1 MSSSIEFNQP
11 DHLVQ
16 WCPGC
21 GDFGIL
27 LAAKNAYA
35 NLGLKPENIVMV
47 SGIGCS
53 GKIPH
58 YVKTYGFEGLHG
70 RALPPA
76 QAIKLVNS
84 DLEVVVFGGDG
95 DGYGIG
101 MGHLVHAMRR
111 NIDMLYVVHNNQVYG
126 LTKGQASPTTDV
138 GAKTSSTPKGSVEEP
153 INPMT
158 LALASDATWVGR
170 GFAGDIKHLTGLIEQ
185 GIKHK
190 GFALLDVFQP
200 CVTYNKINTFQ
211 FFKERV
217 YKLEEDKTYDPTNK
231 NAAFVRAQEWG
242 EKIPIGVLYQEDRA
256 TYEDQLPQLQKGAL
270 IKQPVQRDI
279 SKLIQSFA

>member
-1 MSSSIEFNQP
+1 MKPLDYNQP
-11 DHLVQ
+11 EHEVQ

-70 RALPPA
+70 RSLPPA
-76 QAIKLVNS
+76 QAIKLVNNE
-84 DLEVVVFGGDG
+84 LEVVVFGGDG

-101 MGHLVHAMRR
+101 MGHFIHSMRR
-111 NIDMLYVVHNNQVYG
+111 NMDMLYVVHNNQVYG
-126 LTKGQASPTTDV
+126 LTKGQASPTTEA
-138 GAKTSSTPKGSVEEP
+138 GAKTSSTPKGVIEAP
-153 INPMT
+153 INPLL
-158 LALASDATWVGR
+158 LALSSDATWIGR
-170 GFAGDIKHLTGLIEQ
+170 GFAGDIKHLTSLIEQ
-185 GIKHK
+185 GIAHK

-211 FFKERV
+211 FFQQRV
-217 YKLEEDKTYDPTNK
+217 YKLEEDKSYDPTNK
-231 NAAFVRAQEWG
+231 AMAFERMQEWG
-242 EKIPIGVLYQEDRA
+242 EKIPIGVLYKEDRP
-256 TYEDQLPQLQKGAL
+256 TYEDQLPQLADGPL
-270 IKQPVQRDI
+270 IKQNPKRDI
-279 SKLIQSFA
+279 SELMKAFA

>member
-1 MSSSIEFNQP
+1 MKPLDYNQP
-11 DHLVQ
+11 EHEVQ

-70 RALPPA
+70 RSLPPA
-76 QAIKLVNS
+76 QAIKLVNNE
-84 DLEVVVFGGDG
+84 LEVVVFGGDG

-101 MGHLVHAMRR
+101 MGHFIHSMRR
-111 NIDMLYVVHNNQVYG
+111 NMDMLYVVHDNQVYG
-126 LTKGQASPTTDV
+126 LTKGQASPTTEA
-138 GAKTSSTPKGSVEEP
+138 GAKTSSTPKGVIEAP
-153 INPMT
+153 INPLL
-158 LALASDATWVGR
+158 LALSSDATWIGR
-170 GFAGDIKHLTGLIEQ
+170 GFAGDIKHLTSLIEQ
-185 GIKHK
+185 GIAHK

-211 FFKERV
+211 FFQQRV
-217 YKLEEDKTYDPTNK
+217 YKLEEDKSYDPTNK
-231 NAAFVRAQEWG
+231 AMAFERMQEWG
-242 EKIPIGVLYQEDRA
+242 EKIPIGVLYKEDRP
-256 TYEDQLPQLQKGAL
+256 TYEDQLPQLANGPI
-270 IKQPVQRDI
+270 IKQNPKRDI
-279 SKLIQSFA
+279 SELMKAFA

>member
-1 MSSSIEFNQP
+1 MSAMDFNQP
-11 DHLVQ
+11 DHEVQ

-58 YVKTYGFEGLHG
+58 YIKTYGFEGLHG
-70 RALPPA
+70 RSLPPA

-84 DLEVVVFGGDG
+84 DLQVVVFGGDG

-111 NIDMLYVVHNNQVYG
+111 NIDLLYVVHNNQIYG
-126 LTKGQASPTTDV
+126 LTKGQASPTTEV
-138 GAKTSSTPKGSVEEP
+138 GAKTSSTPKGSLEEP

-158 LALASDATWVGR
+158 LALASDASWIAR
-170 GFAGDIKHLTGLIEQ
+170 GFAGDIKHLTSLIEQ
-185 GIKHK
+185 GMKHK

-217 YKLEEDKTYDPTNK
+217 YKLEEDKTYDPTDK

-242 EKIPIGVLYQEDRA
+242 EKIPIGVIYQEDRPS
-256 TYEDQLPQLQKGAL
+256 YEGQLPQLASGAL
-270 IKQPVQRDI
+270 IKQPLQRDI
-279 SKLIQSFA
+279 TKLIESFS

>member
-1 MSSSIEFNQP
+1 MKAFDFNQP
-11 DHLVQ
+11 EHAIQ

-35 NLGLKPENIVMV
+35 NLGLKSENIVMV

-53 GKIPH
+53 GKIPQ

-70 RALPPA
+70 RSLPPA
-76 QAIKLVNS
+76 QGIKLVNH

-101 MGHLVHAMRR
+101 MGHFVHAMRR
-111 NIDMLYVVHNNQVYG
+111 NMDLLYVVHDNQVYG
-126 LTKGQASPTTDV
+126 LTKGQASPTTEE
-138 GAKTSSTPKGSVEEP
+138 GAKTSTTPKGVIEAP

-158 LALASDATWVGR
+158 LALSSDATWVGR
-170 GFAGDIKHLTGLIEQ
+170 GFAGDIKHLTSLIEQ
-185 GIKHK
+185 GIQHK

-211 FFKERV
+211 FFQQRI
-217 YKLEEDKTYDPTNK
+217 YKLEEDKSYDPTNK
-231 NAAFVRAQEWG
+231 LMAFERSQEWG
-242 EKIPIGVLYQEDRA
+242 EKIPIGVLYQEIRP
-256 TYEDQLPQLQKGAL
+256 TYEEQLPQLANGPL
-270 IKQPVQRDI
+270 VKQQPKRDI
-279 SKLIQSFA
+279 SELMKAFA

>member
-1 MSSSIEFNQP
+1 MKSTDFNQT
-11 DHLVQ
+11 HEIQ

-27 LAAKNAYA
+27 LAAKNAFA
-35 NLGLKPENIVMV
+35 NLGLKNENIVMV

-70 RALPPA
+70 RSLPPA

-84 DLEVVVFGGDG
+84 DLEIVVFGGDG

-111 NIDMLYVVHNNQVYG
+111 NMNLLYVVHNNQVYG
-126 LTKGQASPTTDV
+126 LTKGQASPTTEM
-138 GAKTSSTPKGSVEEP
+138 GATSSSTPKGVIEEP

-158 LALASDATWVGR
+158 LALASDATWIAR
-170 GFAGDIKHLTGLIEQ
+170 GFAGDIKHLTMLIEQ
-185 GIKHK
+185 GIQHK

-200 CVTYNKINTFQ
+200 CVTYNKINTFK
-211 FFKERV
+211 FFQDRV
-217 YKLEEDKTYDPTNK
+217 YKLEEDKTYNPTNK
-231 NAAFVRAQEWG
+231 SQAFERAQEWG
-242 EKIPIGVLYQEDRA
+242 EKIPIGVLFREDRLS
-256 TYEDQLPQLQKGAL
+256 YEEHLPQLKAGAL
-270 IKQPVQRDI
+270 VKQSNQRDI
-279 SKLIQSFA
+279 SALIQSFS

>member
-1 MSSSIEFNQP
+1 MKPMDFNQP
-11 DHLVQ
+11 EHEVQ

-58 YVKTYGFEGLHG
+58 YVKTYGFEGIHG

-76 QAIKLVNS
+76 QAIKLVNHE
-84 DLEVVVFGGDG
+84 LEVVVFGGDG

-101 MGHLVHAMRR
+101 MGHFIHAMRR
-111 NIDMLYVVHNNQVYG
+111 NMNLLYVVHNNQVYG

-138 GAKTSSTPKGSVEEP
+138 GAKTSSTPKGVIEDP
-153 INPMT
+153 VNPLT
-158 LALASDATWVGR
+158 LALSSDATWIAR
-170 GFAGDIKHLTGLIEQ
+170 GFAGDIKHLTWLIEQ

-211 FFKERV
+211 FFQQRV
-217 YKLEEDKTYDPTNK
+217 YKLEEDKTYNPHDK

-242 EKIPIGVLYQEDRA
+242 DKIPIGVLYAVERP
-256 TYEDQLPQLQKGAL
+256 TYEEQLPQLQAGPL
-270 IKQPVQRDI
+270 VKQPLKRDI
-279 SKLIQSFA
+279 SSLLQAFA